1 MTPAQYAA
9 TLADGLRDL
18 RAYTEARME
27 DTWAIGADLGWTVI
41 DGVEVQTVD
50 PLFTTKGRLKVSST
64 QTRESQ
70 AGERT
75 VVEIRRELHIPVS
88 SPEVPPN
95 AVAECT
101 AIGPLTDPTVLGT
114 IVRLSGNIAGSQ
126 TTARRLEVVETVT

>member
-1 MTPAQYAA
+1 MTLQSAIEWALPQ
-9 TLADGLRDL
+9 L
-18 RAYTEARME
+18 RAEAEARMP
-27 DTWAIGADLGWTVI
+27 DTWTVGTDGGWDVV
-41 DGVEVQTVD
+41 DGVEVLIVA
-50 PLFTTKGRLKVSST
+50 PLFTTQGRLKVSST

-95 AVAECT
+95 AVAQCT
-101 AIGPLTDPTVLGT
+101 AIGSLTDPTVLGT

-126 TTARRLEVVETVT
+126 TTARRLEVVEVLT